1 MSFYGNVFY
10 ELTNAFATIAIKN
23 SGKSLKSF
31 INPGQDIE
39 LPAAGLEGKVSIDT
53 GNKWINLQGSPE
65 ELMFKVYHSKK
76 DENDKSN
83 NVESVKI
90 PAAAPNN
97 AVELKPGDYLQ
108 INKFFYDD
116 AGHVTTSGTS
126 DYYRLPISDT
136 DKDMTDLQER
146 MDALEKDQSDVT
158 NAFEQLEVQVKNNDT
173 QLIDLE
179 KVVGKQPSLSS
190 DSSVNIIDAIGN
202 VDSLNASIVETI
214 GDMSYLNKN
223 SIVETIGNMNDL
235 NKDSIVD
242 AIGNM
247 NELSDNHDT
256 IVQAIGNMK
265 ELNNTDNIVQNILTV
280 KSDMKAQSTTI
291 DYQGIAIK
299 NAIEKLVEALN
310 DQGINIDFDSLWEV

>member
-31 INPGQDIE
+31 IDPGQNTE

-83 NVESVKI
+83 NVKPIEI
-90 PAAAPNN
+90 PATAPDS

-136 DKDMTDLQER
+136 DKDMADLQER

-158 NAFEQLEVQVKNNDT
+158 DAFEQLEAQVKDNDT
-173 QLIDLE
+173 QLTDLE

-190 DSSVNIIDAIGN
+190 DSNVNIIDAIGN

-214 GDMSYLNKN
+214 GDMSYLNK
-223 SIVETIGNMNDL
+223 
-235 NKDSIVD
+235 DSIVD

-247 NELSDNHDT
+247 DELSDNHDT
-256 IVQAIGNMK
+256 IVQAIGNMR
-265 ELNNTDNIVQNILTV
+265 ELNNADNIVQNILTV

-310 DQGINIDFDSLWEV
+310 EQGISIDFDSLWEV

>member
-31 INPGQDIE
+31 ISPGQDTA

-83 NVESVKI
+83 NVEPVEI
-90 PAAAPNN
+90 PAAAPDN

-136 DKDMTDLQER
+136 DKDMSDLQER
-146 MDALEKDQSDVT
+146 MDTLEKDQSDVID
-158 NAFEQLEVQVKNNDT
+158 AFEQLEAQVKDNDT

-190 DSSVNIIDAIGN
+190 DSSVNIIDVIGN
-202 VDSLNASIVETI
+202 VDGLNASIVETI
-214 GDMSYLNKN
+214 GDMSYLNK
-223 SIVETIGNMNDL
+223 
-235 NKDSIVD
+235 DSIVD

-247 NELSDNHDT
+247 DELSDNHNT
-256 IVQAIGNMK
+256 IVQAIGNMR
-265 ELNNTDNIVQNILTV
+265 ELNNTDTLTQNILTI

-299 NAIEKLVEALN
+299 NAIEKLVNALN
-310 DQGINIDFDSLWEV
+310 EQGINIDFDSLWEV

>member
-31 INPGQDIE
+31 ISPGQDTE

-83 NVESVKI
+83 NVEPVEI
-90 PAAAPNN
+90 PAAAPDN

-136 DKDMTDLQER
+136 DKDMSDLQER
-146 MDALEKDQSDVT
+146 MDNLEKDQSDVID
-158 NAFEQLEVQVKNNDT
+158 AFEQLEAQVKDNDT

-190 DSSVNIIDAIGN
+190 DSSVNIIDVIGN
-202 VDSLNASIVETI
+202 VDGLNASIVETI
-214 GDMSYLNKN
+214 GDMSYLNK
-223 SIVETIGNMNDL
+223 
-235 NKDSIVD
+235 DSIVD

-247 NELSDNHDT
+247 DELSDNHNT
-256 IVQAIGNMK
+256 IVQAIGNMR
-265 ELNNTDNIVQNILTV
+265 ELNNTDTLTQNILTI

-299 NAIEKLVEALN
+299 NAIEKLVNALN
-310 DQGINIDFDSLWEV
+310 EQGINIDFDSLWEV

>member
-31 INPGQDIE
+31 ISPGQDTE

-83 NVESVKI
+83 NVESI
-90 PAAAPNN
+90 ETPAAAPNN

-116 AGHVTTSGTS
+116 AGHVTTSGVS

-136 DKDMTDLQER
+136 DKDMADLQER
-146 MDALEKDQSDVT
+146 MDALKKDQSDIT
-158 NAFEQLEVQVKNNDT
+158 DAFEQLEVQVKDNDT

-179 KVVGKQPSLSS
+179 KVVGKQSSLSS

-214 GDMSYLNKN
+214 GDVDY
-223 SIVETIGNMNDL
+223 L

-247 NELSDNHDT
+247 DELSDNHDT
-256 IVQAIGNMK
+256 IVQAIGNMR
-265 ELNNTDNIVQNILTV
+265 ELNNTDTLTQNILTI

-299 NAIEKLVEALN
+299 NAIEKLVKVLN
-310 DQGINIDFDSLWEV
+310 EQGINIDFDSLWKV

>member
-31 INPGQDIE
+31 ISPGQDTE

-83 NVESVKI
+83 NVEPVEI
-90 PAAAPNN
+90 PAAAPDN

-136 DKDMTDLQER
+136 DKDMSDLQER
-146 MDALEKDQSDVT
+146 MDTLEKDQSDVID
-158 NAFEQLEVQVKNNDT
+158 AFEQLEAQVKDNDT

-190 DSSVNIIDAIGN
+190 DSSVNIIDVIGN
-202 VDSLNASIVETI
+202 VDGLNASIVETI
-214 GDMSYLNKN
+214 GDMSYLNK
-223 SIVETIGNMNDL
+223 
-235 NKDSIVD
+235 DSIVD

-247 NELSDNHDT
+247 DELSDNHNT
-256 IVQAIGNMK
+256 IVQAIGNMR
-265 ELNNTDNIVQNILTV
+265 ELNNTDTLTQNILTI

-299 NAIEKLVEALN
+299 NAIEKLVNALN
-310 DQGINIDFDSLWEV
+310 EQGINIDFDSLWEV

>member
-31 INPGQDIE
+31 INPGQDTE

-83 NVESVKI
+83 NVEPIEI
-90 PAAAPNN
+90 PAAAPDS

-126 DYYRLPISDT
+126 DYYRLPISET
-136 DKDMTDLQER
+136 DKDMADLQER

-158 NAFEQLEVQVKNNDT
+158 DAFEQLEAQVKDNDT
-173 QLIDLE
+173 QLTDLE

-214 GDMSYLNKN
+214 GDMSYLNK
-223 SIVETIGNMNDL
+223 
-235 NKDSIVD
+235 DSIVD

-247 NELSDNHDT
+247 DELSDNHDT
-256 IVQAIGNMK
+256 IVQAIGNMR
-265 ELNNTDNIVQNILTV
+265 ELNNADNIVQNILTV

-310 DQGINIDFDSLWEV
+310 EQGISIDFDSLWEV